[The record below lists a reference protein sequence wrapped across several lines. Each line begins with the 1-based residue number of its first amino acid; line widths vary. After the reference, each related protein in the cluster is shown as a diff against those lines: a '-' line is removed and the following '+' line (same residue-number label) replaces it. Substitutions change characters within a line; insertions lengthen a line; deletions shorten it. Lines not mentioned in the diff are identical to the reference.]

1 MRLIIVLLGSIAI
14 APRLSAQYSLQ
25 QCIEIALESNLD
37 IRLSQLNI
45 TQAQIAEDQS
55 RMQLSPTLNGNF
67 GQFYQS
73 GRSIDRFT
81 NQFVQSTVGNTSL
94 QIQGGW
100 TLFSGGRIM
109 NGLKQSKMNTNAAK
123 LDHLQNQQSIVL
135 NVALAYLS
143 CLQTKEQVKAAE
155 LNAATLLQDLKRVE
169 KTFALG
175 AANEGTVFAAKAQ
188 WSAAQAN
195 LSQVRNQHLNALLML
210 KNMLLIPREES
221 FDIQTINETTPETLT
236 YPISAQE
243 MIDTALSRRPDYKAS
258 QLKVQS
264 AQLGI
269 KIAKGAYSPTLSI
282 GGNLSSVYSDNAK
295 SITGYNVTGTQPI
308 GFVQGTNEIVEAPTF
323 EYTAST
329 IDFSKQLKDNFGQS
343 FGATLRVPIY
353 NQFQN
358 RNDISRSKVALIQS
372 EINAERIKQN
382 IINDVMNALQSF
394 ENASSQFQAMREN
407 YESQKKNLDF
417 VQIRFNNGQASY
429 YELQLAKN
437 NEVAAEQNY
446 ISSKYECILR
456 KMILDY
462 MFTNDY
468 RILTEKAN

>member
-1 MRLIIVLLGSIAI
+1 MRFIIVLLGSVLI
-14 APRLSAQYSLQ
+14 APQLNAQYSLQ
-25 QCIEIALESNLD
+25 QCIKIALESNLD

-45 TQAQIAEDQS
+45 NQAEIAEEQS
-55 RMQLSPTLNGNF
+55 KMQLTPTLNGNF

-100 TLFSGGRIM
+100 TLFSGRRIM
-109 NGLKQSKMNTNAAK
+109 NGIKQSKMNTSATK
-123 LDHLQNQQSIVL
+123 LDHLQNQQNIVL

-143 CLQTKEQVKAAE
+143 CLQTNEQVKAAE
-155 LNAATLLQDLKRVE
+155 LNVSTLLQELKRVE

-175 AANEGTVFAAKAQ
+175 ATNEGTVLASKAQ
-188 WSAAQAN
+188 WSAAQSN
-195 LSQVRNQHLNALLML
+195 LAQVRNQHLNALLVL
-210 KNMLLIPREES
+210 RNMLLIPHDES
-221 FDIQTINETTPETLT
+221 FEIQTMDGITPEILT
-236 YPISAQE
+236 YPISSKE
-243 MIDTALSRRPDYKAS
+243 MIDTALTRRPDYKAA
-258 QLKVQS
+258 QLKIQS

-269 KIAKGAYSPTLSI
+269 QIAKGAYSPNLSI

-295 SITGYNVTGTQPI
+295 SITGYNVTGMQPV
-308 GFVQGTNEIVEAPTF
+308 GFVKGTNEIVEAPTF

-329 IDFSKQLKDNFGQS
+329 IDFNKQLKDNFGQS
-343 FGATLRVPIY
+343 FGATLSVPIY

-358 RNDISRSKVALIQS
+358 RNNITRAKIALIQS
-372 EINAERIKQN
+372 EINADRIKQT

-456 KMILDY
+456 KIILDY